1 MSYYI
6 PQLTKKIL
14 KIIKNSDIIDPTLIT
29 TLDDLKKINI
39 TFYFFIYNLIYFYD
53 ENMNIFEYPKD
64 KTFDS
69 LLNHIITKSNIHFN
83 YFGFIN
89 KYSVNKIYSDTTIKT
104 IIQSMGLE
112 LISYNLHKPF
122 KVYLLF
128 YYQTFLEI
136 INLNNINLKTQLYN
150 FNLLFKNK
158 SIYKGLK
165 FFILIRYLKTL
176 FSELLKPQKI
186 NIPKIIIIFDFFLEY
201 DY

>member
-39 TFYFFIYNLIYFYD
+39 AFYFFIYNLIYFYD

-69 LLNHIITKSNIHFN
+69 LLHHIITKSNIHFN

-104 IIQSMGLE
+104 IIQSMVLE
-112 LISYNLHKPF
+112 LSSYNLHKPCKF
-122 KVYLLF
+122 YLFF